1 MHITDFGIAKYKS
14 NNNKNETSGT
24 PGYMAPEVMK
34 GMNHTG
40 SVDYFAVGVITYE
53 LMMGQRPYVGKNR
66 KEIKEQMMSKQI
78 YIDEEMIP
86 FGWSEESADFINR
99 LMVRKDTKRLG
110 FYKEIDIK
118 NHPWFFDIDFDELV
132 EKKIEAPFSPKINH
146 DNYDKKYCE
155 EIEKIGYETNYRY
168 EEYKAN
174 EHYEDIF
181 YGFTFY
187 NVDESNFDIYKKQN
201 IKYTQSILN
210 QKYKIIDNIKG
221 KESKTINV
229 DNYSKVNKY
238 KQNIFVI
245 RKERTIDIDYKMKNN
260 DKDTIDVENN
270 FNNNYNIVN
279 ENKSN
284 KSINIAPIY
293 SQNENCRK
301 NLVVNIHERIK
312 SNSIGH
318 NFLYFLQ
325 KKKLSN
331 LDNKTNSL
339 KNISNND
346 ISSINENKTKSK
358 INHSSICHKNIF
370 SKPEKIIHEHSNSF
384 NNNLYVNLL
393 NKLKENHLK
402 EECYKK
408 EPIIDNHRK
417 KRRIELNQIPRL
429 IKIYNNNYKNL
440 KNIKNEINNF
450 SSIEQNESISSIDNN
465 INKKIDMM
473 KASSN
478 FYIRRKIIKNKLN
491 KITPINLRNKN
502 PLLNTNYNFNKNYDS
517 IRNEE
522 TSTNSR
528 RAHIKVRTRSFSGR
542 PIFDDLQNIK
552 KQISQGKDYYT
563 KSPSS
568 IKNKIN
574 KKKILLNS
582 NKNSFKEGEIRHN
595 YSYSSVNKYGMESL
609 IKNLIEPEKHLKK
622 LIPINYKKSSNTLF
636 NMKVSTLHKKIP
648 IPSSFGQKI
657 FHKRMNGYFIKKL
670 NNTTSSS
677 FSISANN
684 NSINNCSLPKKY
696 IVNNNTSVN
705 KSFGKVEYIN
715 NKSNRNINEENKSIN
730 ACKKTN
736 FKPTLNKNQ
745 NFTSILKKM
754 NDFSKLKKKV
764 SVENIIQISKE
775 NKLRKFVVKNNLFKN
790 QIKKIG
796 ENKNQSQ
803 EKEDLKKK
811 RKKEQQNEN
820 KKFYGNILNNNIIKN
835 KKCINY
841 NHKNKYIDN
850 KIIKNSIRNFSYP
863 SYNSTTSSGIMINNK

>member
-66 KEIKEQMMSKQI
+66 KEIKEQMMNKQI

-86 FGWSEESADFINR
+86 LGWSEESADFINK

-110 FYKEIDIK
+110 FYNDIDIK

-132 EKKIEAPFSPKINH
+132 KKKIEAPFSPKINH

-155 EIEKIGYETNYRY
+155 EIEKVGYETNNRY

-174 EHYEDIF
+174 EHYKDIF

-187 NVDESNFDIYKKQN
+187 NVDESNFVIYKKQN
-201 IKYTQSILN
+201 IKYTQNIKN
-210 QKYKIIDNIKG
+210 QKYKIIDNIKR

-229 DNYSKVNKY
+229 DNYVKVNKY
-238 KQNIFVI
+238 KKNIFVI
-245 RKERTIDIDYKMKNN
+245 RKKRTIDIDYKIKNN

-270 FNNNYNIVN
+270 FQNNYNIVN

-284 KSINIAPIY
+284 KSINIFPIY

-301 NLVVNIHERIK
+301 NFVVNIHERIK

-318 NFLYFLQ
+318 SFLYFLQ

-346 ISSINENKTKSK
+346 ISSINENKIKSK
-358 INHSSICHKNIF
+358 INHSIIYHKNMF
-370 SKPEKIIHEHSNSF
+370 SKTEKIIHEHSNSF
-384 NNNLYVNLL
+384 DNNLYINLL
-393 NKLKENHLK
+393 NNLKESHLK
-402 EECYKK
+402 EECFKK
-408 EPIIDNHRK
+408 GALIDNNRK
-417 KRRIELNQIPRL
+417 KRKIELNQIPRL
-429 IKIYNNNYKNL
+429 IKIYNNNYNNL
-440 KNIKNEINNF
+440 KNIKNEINIF
-450 SSIEQNESISSIDNN
+450 SSIEQNESFSSIDNN
-465 INKKIDMM
+465 NKIDMM
-473 KASSN
+473 KVSSN
-478 FYIRRKIIKNKLN
+478 FYIRRKIIKSKLN
-491 KITPINLRNKN
+491 EITPINLRNKI
-502 PLLNTNYNFNKNYDS
+502 PLLNTNYNFKKNYDS

-522 TSTNSR
+522 TSTNSK

-542 PIFDDLQNIK
+542 PIFDNLQNIK
-552 KQISQGKDYYT
+552 KQISQGKDYYN

-568 IKNKIN
+568 IKNQIST
-574 KKKILLNS
+574 KKKFSNS

-595 YSYSSVNKYGMESL
+595 YSYSSFNNNGMESL
-609 IKNLIEPEKHLKK
+609 IKNLMEPEKHLKK
-622 LIPINYKKSSNTLF
+622 SIPINYKKSINTLF

-670 NNTTSSS
+670 NTATSNS

-684 NSINNCSLPKKY
+684 NSINNYSLSKNY
-696 IVNNNTSVN
+696 IVNNNSSVN

-715 NKSNRNINEENKSIN
+715 NKSYRNINKENNSMN
-730 ACKKTN
+730 VCKKRN
-736 FKPTLNKNQ
+736 FKLTLNKNQ

-764 SVENIIQISKE
+764 SDGNIIQILKE
-775 NKLRKFVVKNNLFKN
+775 NKSRKFVVKNNLFKN

-796 ENKNQSQ
+796 ENKIQSQ
-803 EKEDLKKK
+803 AKEDLKKK
-811 RKKEQQNEN
+811 RKKEQQKEN
-820 KKFYGNILNNNIIKN
+820 KTFYGNILNNNIIKN
-835 KKCINY
+835 KKCINS

-850 KIIKNSIRNFSYP
+850 KIIKNSIGNFSYP
-863 SYNSTTSSGIMINNK
+863 SYNSTTSSGVMINNK